1 MSINLANVATG
12 LLVLVGASVAAW
24 YLKRRM
30 DDSAGL
36 EVVGWA
42 MTLMVANILQLVG
55 IVVLLAGLFG

>member
-1 MSINLANVATG
+1 MSADLATAGIG
-12 LLVLVGASVAAW
+12 LLVLIGASVAAW

-30 DDSAGL
+30 DTAPGV

-55 IVVLLAGLFG
+55 VVVVLVGVFG